1 MTERY
6 EKVGSIFALGIGIF
20 YLVNAFSIS
29 TYTPNPQDIGSR
41 AYPLVVGGL
50 FTVLSVIWVVKAF
63 KTKADSEPIHAEGNG
78 FSWLRWLLLL
88 VLLFIAVA
96 LLQPVGFIPVSAM
109 FIFTSILVMFWSK
122 PSWTQLIIF
131 LVVAVAGAFAV
142 KVLLGDVLGIYL
154 P

>member
-29 TYTPNPQDIGSR
+29 TYTPNPQDVGSR

-50 FTVLSVIWVVKAF
+50 FTVLSFVWVVKAF
-63 KTKADSEPIHAEGNG
+63 KSTAGSEPIHTEDTG

-88 VLLFIAVA
+88 VLLFVAVV

-109 FIFTSILVMFWSK
+109 FIFTSVLVMFWSK
-122 PSWTQLIIF
+122 PSWMQLLIF
-131 LVVAVAGAFAV
+131 LIVAVVGAFAV
-142 KVLLGDVLGIYL
+142 KLLLGDVLGIYL